1 MSFERKKE
9 RALAIMESKN
19 MWRSNYAPPLL
30 RGLWKLGLKI
40 PPLPFASFWQITL
53 VLGLAFDAVWGL
65 IMWFTT
71 WQRLGVEPLDA
82 VIRSTI
88 TGIFFGVLTAAFHA
102 WRKKAN
108 GLPDWKDL

>member
-9 RALAIMESKN
+9 RVLSIMESKN

-40 PPLPFASFWQITL
+40 PPLPFASFWQITITMGFGF
-53 VLGLAFDAVWGL
+53 GLVWGL
-65 IMWFTT
+65 VMWFFT
-71 WQRLGVEPLDA
+71 WQGMGVQPFWA
-82 VIRSTI
+82 VFRSLSC
-88 TGIFFGVLTAAFHA
+88 GILFGVVMAAFHG

-108 GLPDWKDL
+108 DLPDWKNL